1 MRILVPFMNPTNTL
15 PGEGAL
21 SGGIEKFIIQIQ
33 ETFDDV
39 KIIQLPFVLTKM
51 NSKKFRDIVE
61 DDTNQIIV
69 LFEEEYPELA
79 EEFQNIQEE
88 MYEMFARKHMDYGL
102 NNIALGG
109 NLTNQEDKKFSLTGL
124 CIRLTDKIS
133 RLKNLLING
142 KNFVE
147 GENME
152 DTFIDIANYGIIGLL
167 VGRDKWKK

>member
-1 MRILVPFMNPTNTL
+1 MGDTRKKYEELISEKEFDKLVAKDKYLQIASKMNK
-15 PGEGAL
+15 GVIVSEAV
-21 SGGIEKFIIQIQ
+21 
-33 ETFDDV
+33 ETFE
-39 KIIQLPFVLTKM
+39 
-51 NSKKFRDIVE
+51 N
-61 DDTNQIIV
+61 
-69 LFEEEYPELA
+69 EYPELS
-79 EEFQNIQEE
+79 EEYKRISEE

-109 NLTNQEDKKFSLTGL
+109 DLKNSEDKKFSLTGL

-147 GENME
+147 GEGME

>member
-1 MRILVPFMNPTNTL
+1 MGDSIKKYFENVGHFGNNAK
-15 PGEGAL
+15 E
-21 SGGIEKFIIQIQ
+21 IEKVMSDREIMDAKNPRKKIQ
-33 ETFDDV
+33 EFIDDEV
-39 KIIQLPFVLTKM
+39 
-51 NSKKFRDIVE
+51 
-61 DDTNQIIV
+61 NQTITI
-69 LFEEEYPELA
+69 FEEEYPELS
-79 EEFQNIQEE
+79 EEFKKIQKE

-109 NLTNQEDKKFSLTGL
+109 DILNNKDDKKFSLTGL

-142 KNFVE
+142 RSFVQGE
-147 GENME
+147 GME

>member
-1 MRILVPFMNPTNTL
+1 MGSSVSKYLEKLNEDHLKQFFGKVNNAGHFGANAKELEKVMSDREIMNAKMLGKDYIDDESDQILTTF
-15 PGEGAL
+15 
-21 SGGIEKFIIQIQ
+21 EK
-33 ETFDDV
+33 
-39 KIIQLPFVLTKM
+39 
-51 NSKKFRDIVE
+51 
-61 DDTNQIIV
+61 
-69 LFEEEYPELA
+69 EYPELSN
-79 EEFQNIQEE
+79 EFQVIQDE

-109 NLTNQEDKKFSLTGL
+109 DILNSKEDKKFSLTGL

-142 KNFVE
+142 RSFVQGE
-147 GENME
+147 GME